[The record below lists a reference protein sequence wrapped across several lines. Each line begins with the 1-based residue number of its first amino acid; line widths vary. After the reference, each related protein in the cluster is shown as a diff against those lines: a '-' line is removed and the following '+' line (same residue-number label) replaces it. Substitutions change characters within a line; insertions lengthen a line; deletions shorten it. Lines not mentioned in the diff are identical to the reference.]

1 MANKKD
7 IFQLFRDNKHKLQEA
22 PSPRAWRRLEQRL
35 DANRQRQRRPLARAL
50 RLAAAVLAV
59 VVLASLISL
68 LANGRENR
76 FLAANGKAT
85 PSVLEDL
92 RHTDADPYELQTVK
106 VAQQAQQQLR
116 RPILEGTAS
125 QKLIPANQSPAAT
138 SALHWLEGYWFF
150 TWQGEKTGAEI
161 WRRASPTTLTGLSSP
176 DGQHA
181 PTEQMRIFQEGRQLY
196 FSTDRSGKGVVRYAL
211 VALGKQEAIFE
222 NLAADFP
229 QQVIFRMENH
239 DAITVIYQNRPSEP
253 QGTPTRQ
260 AVRQLRPMRLQ

>member
-22 PSPRAWRRLEQRL
+22 PSPRAWHRLEQRL
-35 DANRQRQRRPLARAL
+35 DANRQQRRPLARTL
-50 RLAAAVLAV
+50 RLAAAVLAMV
-59 VVLASLISL
+59 ALASLISL
-68 LANGRENR
+68 LADGRENR

-85 PSVLEDL
+85 PAVLEDL

-116 RPILEGTAS
+116 RPISEGTPS
-125 QKLIPANQSPAAT
+125 QKLIPANQSPAAN
-138 SALHWLEGYWFF
+138 SALHWLEGQWISSREGK
-150 TWQGEKTGAEI
+150 TWIET
-161 WRRASPTTLTGLSSP
+161 WRRTGPTTLEGSSTP
-176 DGQHA
+176 EGQYQPA
-181 PTEQMRIFQEGRQLY
+181 EQMRISQEGRQLY
-196 FSTDRSGKGVVRYAL
+196 FSTDFGAKSVRYTLLAL
-211 VALGKQEAIFE
+211 SADEAIFE

-229 QQVIFRMENH
+229 QQAIFRLEGREG
-239 DAITVIYQNRPSEP
+239 ITVIYQNRPSEQ